1 MNARTL
7 HDWAETVAL
16 FERRVL
22 PESSYGNLYDES
34 YEVHPGPLVIQG
46 LLDLNE
52 EDWSSAGG
60 VVVDGD
66 LTVEGNILNVDDGCP
81 ALVVLGDL
89 KAADV
94 YLEGDAKLIVAGNV
108 TVNAFIGNMTD
119 KLVMI
124 HGDLKAAV
132 TVLSAEFSP
141 DLIGGI
147 LHGAVV
153 APDYLDLA
161 QDVDPATLL
170 VAEVLCAD
178 SDDDPDDMRCF
189 DAPRVHGGRLL
200 RRVEE
205 GLPVVLASPSS
216 HGNATG
222 G

>member
-16 FERRVL
+16 FKRRAL

-34 YEVHPGPLVIQG
+34 YDVHPGALVIQG
-46 LLDLNE
+46 RLDLDE
-52 EDWSSAGG
+52 EGWSSAAG
-60 VVVDGD
+60 VVVDSD
-66 LTVEGNILNVDDGCP
+66 LTVEGNVLNVDDGCP

-94 YLEGDAKLIVAGNV
+94 YLEGDVKLIAAGSV
-108 TVNAFIGNMTD
+108 TVDVFIGNMTD

-141 DLIGGI
+141 DLIGGT

-153 APDYLDLA
+153 AA
-161 QDVDPATLL
+161 
-170 VAEVLCAD
+170 
-178 SDDDPDDMRCF
+178 
-189 DAPRVHGGRLL
+189 RL
-200 RRVEE
+200 
-205 GLPVVLASPSS
+205 P
-216 HGNATG
+216 
-222 G
+222 

>member
-16 FERRVL
+16 FERRAL

-46 LLDLNE
+46 LLDLDE

-94 YLEGDAKLIVAGNV
+94 YLEGDVKLIVAGNV
-108 TVNAFIGNMTD
+108 TVDAFIGNMTD

-141 DLIGGI
+141 DLIGGT

-153 APDYLDLA
+153 APAYLDLA
-161 QDVDPATLL
+161 QDVDPATVL

-205 GLPVVLASPSS
+205 GLPVALASPSS

-222 G
+222 A